1 MPDAA
6 PAHDPKQQAFFP
18 LVGGDV
24 PPAGA
29 NQVSPAPGRRGR
41 PRGSSG
47 KRPRQA
53 PGKPYPSFP
62 LTPHASGQFC
72 KKIRGKVHY
81 FGSVAD
87 PDAALK
93 RYHQHCEALHSGKAT
108 RVERTTELTVAD
120 LANRF
125 LAAKD
130 ERRELGEL
138 SPAAFVEYHRDCE
151 RFVGFFG
158 RERAVLSITRED
170 LADLRKH
177 LAKGVNA
184 VTLSNR
190 IGAVRSILK
199 YAYDEELIDRPVRFG
214 VELKRPEQRLIR
226 RCRAQAGRRHFLAAE
241 IRGMLKH
248 ARPVTKAMILLGINC
263 GLGNTD
269 VANLPASCVDLERG
283 WLDYARGKTGVERR
297 CPLWPE
303 TVVAINEFR
312 AADAASRMKSG
323 ATRVESA
330 EGLLFA
336 TRGGLPQ
343 VREEYVPTKAG
354 RPTIVRHDAL
364 ASSIQRLMAKADIRV
379 RGLGFYGLRN
389 ALETIGAETGNQV
402 AVDHIMGHA
411 PHSSDM
417 GAVYRRHV
425 AEKALRQVTDHVHD
439 WLFTEEGL
447 AEATSASGAQK

>member
-1 MPDAA
+1 
-6 PAHDPKQQAFFP
+6 
-18 LVGGDV
+18 
-24 PPAGA
+24 
-29 NQVSPAPGRRGR
+29 
-41 PRGSSG
+41 
-47 KRPRQA
+47 
-53 PGKPYPSFP
+53 
-62 LTPHASGQFC
+62 
-72 KKIRGKVHY
+72 VHY

-138 SPAAFVEYHRDCE
+138 SAGAFVEYHRDCE

-158 RERAVLSITRED
+158 RERAVLSITRQD

-177 LAKGVNA
+177 LAVGVNA

-214 VELKRPEQRLIR
+214 AELKRPEQRLIR

-248 ARPVTKAMILLGINC
+248 ARPAAKAMILLGINC
-263 GLGNTD
+263 GLGNKD
-269 VANLPASCVDLERG
+269 VANLPASAVDLERG
-283 WLDYARGKTGVERR
+283 WLDYPRGKTGVERR

-303 TVVAINEFR
+303 TVEAIKAYGAAEAKSR
-312 AADAASRMKSG
+312 AKSG
-323 ATRVESA
+323 VKRSGAA
-330 EGLLFA
+330 EELLFA
-336 TRGGLPQ
+336 TREGLPY
-343 VREEYVPTKAG
+343 VREEYLPVKAGKPAIVLHDALKTAVQRLMTKAG
-354 RPTIVRHDAL
+354 IG
-364 ASSIQRLMAKADIRV
+364 IRK
-379 RGLGFYGLRN
+379 LGFYGLRRSF
-389 ALETIGAETGNQV
+389 ETIGAETGNQV
-402 AVDHIMGHA
+402 AVDHILGHA

-425 AEKALRQVTDHVHD
+425 AEKALREVTDHVRG
-439 WLFTEEGL
+439 WLL
-447 AEATSASGAQK
+447 ANDEPDQK